1 MAPVGHQVLNQNN
14 TRYDQATHW
23 TSWILADSSGEDT
36 VHDRRSAPDF
46 ANPTFSVD
54 LLDRFR
60 ATTRLAVLLVLVD
73 DAVARTAGLR
83 RGRGSWV
90 AAEDDEAVQLEMPM
104 RGLGKEHVKVWAEK
118 NLVVIEGE
126 GDAKEADGGEV
137 GPRRYSRRIE
147 LAADAFE
154 IDKVTAEMKN
164 GVLKVRVPK
173 VNDEERKDVFHAKIE

>member
-104 RGLGKEHVKVWAEK
+104 RGMGKEHV
-118 NLVVIEGE
+118 
-126 GDAKEADGGEV
+126 KEADGGEV